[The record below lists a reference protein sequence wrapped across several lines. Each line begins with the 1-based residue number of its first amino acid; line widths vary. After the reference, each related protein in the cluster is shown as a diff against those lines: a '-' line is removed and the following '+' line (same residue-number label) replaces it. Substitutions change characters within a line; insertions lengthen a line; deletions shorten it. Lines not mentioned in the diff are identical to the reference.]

1 MSLLCWLLMQEYDV
15 RVVKASQEQ
24 QQIRERLL
32 GIMMGL
38 VRQVNTSAGVR
49 NDSQDKAV
57 VTGKPSG

>member
-1 MSLLCWLLMQEYDV
+1 MQEYDV

>member
-1 MSLLCWLLMQEYDV
+1 VQEYDV

-32 GIMMGL
+32 GLMMGL

-49 NDSQDKAV
+49 
-57 VTGKPSG
+57 